1 MMETSLNGFLG
12 FDGYIINIRHDLD
25 DSGISVD
32 LDGNVTVGIKVGCCL
47 IVRVWWWLRINV
59 CVFFFADLLV
69 FGSGDAFKWW
79 MVGFGL
85 LVGMVCGVAYSVC
98 LRRQ

>member
-1 MMETSLNGFLG
+1 METSLNGFLG

-32 LDGNVTVGIKVGCCL
+32 LDGNVTVGIKV
-47 IVRVWWWLRINV
+47 
-59 CVFFFADLLV
+59 DLLV

-85 LVGMVCGVAYSVC
+85 LVGMVCGVAYSV
-98 LRRQ
+98 LLKKTIRKVVPSVMVALVVW

>member
-59 CVFFFADLLV
+59 CVFFLQISWCLV
-69 FGSGDAFKWW
+69 VAMLSSGGWW
-79 MVGFGL
+79 VL
-85 LVGMVCGVAYSVC
+85 DSDRIHRLT
-98 LRRQ
+98 